1 MNQELAEISDEI
13 QLSDGQTDNLQPL
26 PETPAAENI
35 NQADSLAGFGT
46 TTQTTID
53 DRYYSQGEFESA
65 FNEFLIFL
73 KSPQTSLDAFETLR
87 AQGQTLAAGKIY
99 QMAQNYRFLRFLID
113 RRTQLLH
120 DFALI
125 SIFASC
131 EANAI
136 VYNWT
141 GISLAEKAKLWLR
154 SKIKQRAEQVQKSG
168 KRSVW
173 GFLGRPAA
181 EKQQKPGN

>member
-1 MNQELAEISDEI
+1 MNEQTSEEI

-26 PETPAAENI
+26 PENPAAESS
-35 NQADSLAGFGT
+35 DLAGLPLGSGAMT
-46 TTQTTID
+46 TPTD

-87 AQGQTLAAGKIY
+87 AQGQSLAAGKIY
-99 QMAQNYRFLRFLID
+99 QMAQKYRFLRFLID

-141 GISLAEKAKLWLR
+141 GISLAEKAKIWLR
-154 SKIKQRAEQVQKSG
+154 GKIKQRAEQVQKSG

-173 GFLGRPAA
+173 GFLARPAV
-181 EKQQKPGN
+181 EKPQKPAN